1 MEAERWR
8 IDDMALPARKAIRVW
23 AGNVEV
29 LVKQVEKGKLD
40 GPGPGDM
47 GAGVVMRLHR
57 ILTSTGYIVVGAVLL
72 AVLAILLAG
81 EAHPSPIVEL
91 WS

>member
-1 MEAERWR
+1 M
-8 IDDMALPARKAIRVW
+8 
-23 AGNVEV
+23 G
-29 LVKQVEKGKLD
+29 D